1 MKNKTI
7 NGTIFLD
14 SGHVVRFN
22 FCEKHK
28 WIRCVINSDNYP
40 NPITLECKNFDPHPH
55 SSISESIRE
64 DMMGFIAYFDA
75 LPKSHGRS
83 DFEKKEN

>member
-1 MKNKTI
+1 MKNNTVS
-7 NGTIFLD
+7 GTIFLD

-28 WIRCVINSDNYP
+28 CIRCVIDSDNYP
-40 NPITLECKNFDPHPH
+40 NSITLECNNFDPHPN

-64 DMMGFIAYFDA
+64 DVMGFIAYFDA
-75 LPKSHGRS
+75 LPNSYKRS
-83 DFEKKEN
+83 GLEEKQD